1 MGYNA
6 PEPLGDGMSRPR
18 VASESPDNEAKR
30 ARNALE
36 SVILGQRDLA
46 PHQNHP
52 TMRQSELATR

>member
-18 VASESPDNEAKR
+18 VASESPDNETKR

-36 SVILGQRDLA
+36 SLIPRQRDLA
-46 PHQNHP
+46 
-52 TMRQSELATR
+52 TR